1 MSRAER
7 LKWER
12 IYGTPDAVHG
22 LEPTAFLVDA
32 VRFVPPG
39 RALVVAMGEG
49 RNAAFLARAGFR
61 VEGID
66 VSLAAV
72 GMRPWEPYSTRF
84 VGHRVESGHLSFH
97 VPVTI
102 RESAHL
108 VGVVADLDDFPLRE
122 ARYDLVCV
130 SNFLDRSLFEPI
142 ARAIRPG
149 GALVWETFTRIH
161 AAFGSPR
168 SPAYLLDP
176 GELRTRFADFE
187 LCRYRE
193 RILERDGKRRAVAS
207 LFATRQRNGTADG
220 VMYRP

>member
-72 GMRPWEPYSTRF
+72 RKATE
-84 VGHRVESGHLSFH
+84 RVR
-97 VPVTI
+97 
-102 RESAHL
+102 REGGNL

>member
-72 GMRPWEPYSTRF
+72 RKATE
-84 VGHRVESGHLSFH
+84 RVR
-97 VPVTI
+97 
-102 RESAHL
+102 REGGNL

-193 RILERDGKRRAVAS
+193 RILEHDGKRRAVAS